1 MKNIICIIA
10 GEPNSINSE
19 IIAKAWKKNVV
30 FKKSNI
36 FIVGNYNLIKL
47 QLKKIKIKIKIKKVS
62 TVEKQNFKKS
72 LLILDVPLNFK
83 NPFKITKKNK
93 QIYILKSFKIAID
106 LARRNK
112 VLGLINCPINKTEI
126 FGNKDIGIT
135 EFLAKKEGIYGKEV
149 MLIYNHKLSVVP
161 VTTHIKVKNITKQ
174 LSKRLLINKS
184 ITINKFFMKRFN
196 IKPKIG
202 ILGLNPHNYELR
214 KNSEERK
221 IIIPAIKILKK
232 KKINVSGPLS
242 SDTAFVD
249 LNKKKFDV
257 LVGMYH
263 DQVLSPFKAMF
274 KFDAINITLG
284 LPYIR
289 ISPDHGTGED
299 IINKNLASPE
309 SLIKSIRFL
318 NKINV
323 RT

>member
-19 IIAKAWKKNVV
+19 IIAKAWKKKLIS
-30 FKKSNI
+30 KKSNI
-36 FIVGNYNLIKL
+36 FVIGNYNLIKY

-62 TVEKQNFKKS
+62 TIEKQNFKKS

-83 NPFKITKKNK
+83 NPFKIKK
-93 QIYILKSFKIAID
+93 
-106 LARRNK
+106 
-112 VLGLINCPINKTEI
+112 
-126 FGNKDIGIT
+126 KDIGVT
-135 EFLAKKEGIYGKEV
+135 EFLAKKEGVYGQEA
-149 MLIYNHKLSVVP
+149 MLIYNQKLSVVP
-161 VTTHIKVKNITKQ
+161 VTTHIKVKNIAKQ

-196 IKPKIG
+196 IKPRIG

-214 KNSEERK
+214 KNSEEKK
-221 IIIPAIKILKK
+221 IIIPAIKILKRR
-232 KKINVSGPLS
+232 KIFVNGPLS
-242 SDTAFVD
+242 SDTAFID
-249 LNKKKFDV
+249 FNKKKFDV

-289 ISPDHGTGED
+289 ISPDHGTGKD
-299 IINKNLASPE
+299 IITKNIANPE

-323 RT
+323 GT

>member
-36 FIVGNYNLIKL
+36 FIIGNYNLIKL
-47 QLKKIKIKIKIKKVS
+47 QLKKIKIKIKIKKIS

-106 LARRNK
+106 LARQNK

-135 EFLAKKEGIYGKEV
+135 EFLAKKEGIYGKEA

-184 ITINKFFMKRFN
+184 ITINKFFIKRFN
-196 IKPKIG
+196 IKPRIG

-232 KKINVSGPLS
+232 KKINVRGPLS
-242 SDTAFVD
+242 SDTAFID
-249 LNKKKFDV
+249 FNKKKFDV

>member
-30 FKKSNI
+30 FKKSNV

-106 LARRNK
+106 LARQNK

-135 EFLAKKEGIYGKEV
+135 EFLAKKEGIYGKGG
-149 MLIYNHKLSVVP
+149 N
-161 VTTHIKVKNITKQ
+161 
-174 LSKRLLINKS
+174 
-184 ITINKFFMKRFN
+184 
-196 IKPKIG
+196 
-202 ILGLNPHNYELR
+202 
-214 KNSEERK
+214 
-221 IIIPAIKILKK
+221 A
-232 KKINVSGPLS
+232 
-242 SDTAFVD
+242 
-249 LNKKKFDV
+249 
-257 LVGMYH
+257 
-263 DQVLSPFKAMF
+263 
-274 KFDAINITLG
+274 
-284 LPYIR
+284 
-289 ISPDHGTGED
+289 
-299 IINKNLASPE
+299 NL
-309 SLIKSIRFL
+309 
-318 NKINV
+318 
-323 RT
+323 